1 MRSPE
6 LINQINNSKAKHST
20 ELAERLKST
29 FDSLNEDPEGLDRA
43 AEKLARNKINAT
55 L

>member
-20 ELAERLKST
+20 ELAERLKVLLIVLMKT
-29 FDSLNEDPEGLDRA
+29 PKVLIELQKN
-43 AEKLARNKINAT
+43 
-55 L
+55 